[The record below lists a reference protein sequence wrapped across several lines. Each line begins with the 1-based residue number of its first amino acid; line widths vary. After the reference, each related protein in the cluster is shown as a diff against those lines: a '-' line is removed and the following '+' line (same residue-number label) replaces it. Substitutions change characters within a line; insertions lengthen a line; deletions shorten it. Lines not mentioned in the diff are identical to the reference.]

1 MLEVIF
7 TVIALAAC
15 FAAWCAGLEAGREQ
29 GMEQGR
35 MQGEIDY
42 AAKIKGDD
50 TDHCRFTFGNIK
62 NRED

>member
-1 MLEVIF
+1 MITLLVILGVGCCWGTF
-7 TVIALAAC
+7 CLGVEI
-15 FAAWCAGLEAGREQ
+15 GRH
-29 GMEQGR
+29 
-35 MQGEIDY
+35 QGEKNY